1 MSNNPTLDRL
11 HQLLPQLFQP
21 VAVSGDSYLRFQLTP
36 EIPALLSME
45 RVQEAILVPAN
56 LISPL
61 PNMPEFAIG
70 MMAARERVFCV
81 VDLGQ
86 LMGLSS
92 LPMNPRTYQVIVIQA
107 AQTEQCLGLA
117 VGQVS
122 GVKRFESQ
130 QLKPWIS
137 EVPTSLQRHIDGCF
151 GEVGQEI
158 LVLNGGSIA
167 VTASLS
173 TFQNR

>member
-21 VAVSGDSYLRFQLTP
+21 VAVSGDAYLRFQLTP

-45 RVQEAILVPAN
+45 RVQEAVLVPAT

-61 PNMPEFAIG
+61 PNLPEFAIG

-81 VDLGQ
+81 IDLGQ
-86 LMGLSS
+86 LIGLPP

-107 AQTEQCLGLA
+107 AQSGQYLGLA
-117 VGQVS
+117 VGQVL
-122 GVKRFESQ
+122 GVKRLDSK

-137 EVPTSLQRHIDGCF
+137 EVSNSLQHHIEGCF

-167 VTASLS
+167 AAASLS
-173 TFQNR
+173 ASRDN